1 MYGGGAILRPSRI
14 RPPGNVVREG
24 GGRVLAQTSA
34 AVSIEIFG
42 FFVDLVAG
50 RVEKRWTPALWV
62 EQNGVV

>member
-1 MYGGGAILRPSRI
+1 MATRRVCETGSTGIAM
-14 RPPGNVVREG
+14 EG
-24 GGRVLAQTSA
+24 CLSEK
-34 AVSIEIFG
+34 IW